1 MNLYVQKN
9 EISQLNAIL
18 QKFLRSW
25 AVIVDCDLELALS
38 FEPDIKN
45 PSKDRIAGYHM
56 SDSMWPGFGDLVIG
70 DEGRFEER
78 LGPEAG
84 MSTFIVNAAM
94 KVCFPRPVMAFFQKH
109 AATDMFEHEFDHIG
123 VSAVLEFDDPND
135 YIILSYLKN
144 ALRETKLDAFTE
156 TLLRPN
162 AGSLL
167 ADLQPYL
174 DWFEYGVTQVHV
186 MSDATRREQLID
198 DLNLVLLYL
207 SQGGSLNFAKLTSL
221 CDVAGSLQPVRNLIR
236 SKKPKLVVS
245 AFG

>member
-1 MNLYVQKN
+1 MNLHVQKN
-9 EISQLNAIL
+9 EISQLNAVLERI
-18 QKFLRSW
+18 LRSW
-25 AVIVDCDLELALS
+25 AVFVGCDLELALS
-38 FEPDIKN
+38 FEPDDQN
-45 PSKDRIAGYHM
+45 PSKDRIAGYYM
-56 SDSMWPGFGDLVIG
+56 SYSMWHGFGDLVIG

-135 YIILSYLKN
+135 YMIFSNLKD

-162 AGSLL
+162 AGLL
-167 ADLQPYL
+167 SADLQPYL
-174 DWFEYGVTQVHV
+174 EWFEYGVTQVDV
-186 MSDATRREQLID
+186 MSNETRREQLID

-207 SQGGSLNFAKLTSL
+207 SQGGTLNFVKLTSL
-221 CDVAGSLQPVRNLIR
+221 CDVAGSLQPVRNLIQ
-236 SKKPKLVVS
+236 SKRPELVV
-245 AFG
+245 